1 MPDIA
6 IPAGFEL
13 DGAPQAVQAQ
23 PSGVPIPEGFE
34 LEGSP
39 AAEQKPKRGAFNAL
53 TGADGGERYQTFPER
68 AVRGVIQSVVSG
80 VTLPGDVYH
89 GKAQIPSSGAVPG
102 SVPFGDPNSS
112 GERVADLAGIAS
124 PVNPAVRGGQ
134 GFMAAA
140 KTPSEGQQAVAAGS
154 RIGVEIPKAAASD
167 SATVQRAGKV
177 VSAVPLLGDPIV
189 KASERATGQLSEAA
203 GRAETLPTGAAVSP
217 QQGGEAVKGA
227 ALDFIGPRSKQVA
240 DRIYSRVDDLV
251 NKDTQAPLAKTAEVA
266 QKILSRREN
275 AAITAPSDAV
285 KRIEEAVTRPDG
297 LNYSGVKD
305 LRSYIGELMNSSV
318 LPADLSKSELKQI
331 YGALT
336 EDYRNITAASG
347 GQRAKDALIRA
358 DRIFQTISQRR
369 ESLAKIVGE
378 NGDAAGEAIF
388 GKIKALASTGARA
401 DAVTLQQ
408 ARKAAGPEAWNE
420 IASAVIGTIGKN
432 RKGEW
437 NPNIFLNEFAK
448 LSDAGKQTL
457 FKSTTNEKVLPFL
470 NDIAAVSKRFNQ
482 WNRFENTSKTGSVIT
497 GSALGTQAL
506 LTAKAAIGGAVMEP
520 LTFISGVIGT
530 NVLARALASPA
541 TAAPTAKF
549 ARAYV
554 AATINPSAQ
563 TISGFTIAA
572 RNLANSLGLNPSEFM
587 QRLQSPVPVR
597 ANDNQDQGQRQQ

>member
-1 MPDIA
+1 MADIA
-6 IPAGFEL
+6 IPSGFEL
-13 DGAPQAVQAQ
+13 EGAPQAVQAQ
-23 PSGVPIPEGFE
+23 PAGIAIPDGFE
-34 LEGSP
+34 LEGAQPSQAQQP
-39 AAEQKPKRGAFNAL
+39 QRGVVDKLLGL
-53 TGADGGERYQTFPER
+53 TGERYQTFPER
-68 AVRGVIQSVVSG
+68 AARGVIESVKSG
-80 VTLPGDVYH
+80 VTFPHDVM
-89 GKAQIPSSGAVPG
+89 A
-102 SVPFGDPNSS
+102 
-112 GERVADLAGIAS
+112 GEAS
-124 PVNPAVRGGQ
+124 PDDTKRVLDTAALGLPMNPARAAGSKFGAPPVVNP
-134 GFMAAA
+134 
-140 KTPSEGQQAVAAGS
+140 TEGQVATSAGS
-154 RIGVEIPKAAASD
+154 RIGVDIPKAAASD

-177 VSAVPLLGDPIV
+177 VSAVPLLGDPVV

-275 AAITAPSDAV
+275 AAISAPSDAV

-297 LNYSGVKD
+297 LNYAGVKD

-336 EDYRNITAASG
+336 EDYRNITAAAG
-347 GQRAKDALIRA
+347 GQQAKDALVRA
-358 DRIFQTISQRR
+358 DKIFQTISQRR

-378 NGDAAGEAIF
+378 NGDVPGEAIF
-388 GKIKALASTGARA
+388 GKIKTLASTGSRA
-401 DAVTLQQ
+401 DAVSLQQ

-420 IASAVIGTIGKN
+420 ISSAVIGTIGKN

-437 NPNIFLNEFAK
+437 DPNIFLNDFAK
-448 LSDAGKQTL
+448 LSDAGKQLL
-457 FKSTTNEKVLPFL
+457 FKSTTNEKILPFL

-482 WNRFENTSKTGSVIT
+482 WNRFENTSRTGSILT
-497 GSALGTQAL
+497 GSALGAQAL
-506 LTAKAAIGGAVMEP
+506 ATAKGVIGGAVVEP

-530 NVLARALASPA
+530 NMLARALASPA
-541 TAAPTAKF
+541 TAAPTARF

-554 AATINPSAQ
+554 AVTINPSAQ
-563 TISGFTIAA
+563 SISQFTVAA
-572 RNLANSLGLNPSEFM
+572 RNFANTLGMAPSEFM
-587 QRLQSPVPVR
+587 RRLQFPVP
-597 ANDNQDQGQRQQ
+597 APADNGQNGEKQ